1 MEPDEQAQSLA
12 VIDVESEAI
21 DNFAEPEE
29 LEETEQ
35 WYSALQIQGLLRLSK
50 AGLQQSISKL
60 QSIYGLDIQTL
71 RRGAARATQ
80 YSELALKACKL
91 LNAGKLSELR
101 KLVEAKPAAP
111 SPSQCGSLTI
121 SEYTPA
127 LDRRITQLSQN
138 AASTSASLNQSV
150 LQLLEQIATE
160 NQASQQRDSDLDN
173 AEINAAQNRGA
184 ARALAVFQAEQKAQN
199 EVLAQ
204 LRAMK
209 LGGGE

>member
-1 MEPDEQAQSLA
+1 MELEAQT
-12 VIDVESEAI
+12 VIDVEAQPI
-21 DNFAEPEE
+21 DSSFPESK
-29 LEETEQ
+29 EQ
-35 WYSALQIQGLLRLSK
+35 WYSAQQMMNLLRLSK
-50 AGLQQSISKL
+50 TDLQKSISKL
-60 QSIYGLDIQTL
+60 QSIYGLNLATL
-71 RRGAARATQ
+71 RRGAARATE
-80 YSELALKACKL
+80 YSQLALDATKL
-91 LNAGKLSELR
+91 LNAGKRGELR
-101 KLVEAKPAAP
+101 KLVEAAPAAP

>member
-1 MEPDEQAQSLA
+1 MEPESLA
-12 VIDVESEAI
+12 VIDVEVEPI
-21 DNFAEPEE
+21 DNPEPED
-29 LEETEQ
+29 EET
-35 WYSALQIQGLLRLSK
+35 WYSAVQIQGLLKLSK

-101 KLVEAKPAAP
+101 KLVEAKPATP

>member
-1 MEPDEQAQSLA
+1 MESENLA
-12 VIDVESEAI
+12 VIDVEAELSI
-21 DNFAEPEE
+21 DSEPEDA
-29 LEETEQ
+29 EE
-35 WYSALQIQGLLRLSK
+35 WYSAQQIQGLLRLSK

-60 QSIYGLDIQTL
+60 QSIYRLDIKTL

-101 KLVEAKPAAP
+101 KLVQTAP
-111 SPSQCGSLTI
+111 TATSPSQVSTLTI

-127 LDRRITQLSQN
+127 LDRRIAELNQN
-138 AASTSASLNQSV
+138 ATSTSASLNQNV
-150 LQLLEQIATE
+150 MQLLAQIATE
-160 NQASQQRDSDLDN
+160 NQAAGQRDADLDN

-184 ARALAVFQAEQKAQN
+184 ARALAVFQAEQKAQA

-209 LGGGE
+209 LGAES

>member
-1 MEPDEQAQSLA
+1 MELEAQT
-12 VIDVESEAI
+12 VIDVEAQPI
-21 DNFAEPEE
+21 DSSFPESN
-29 LEETEQ
+29 EQ
-35 WYSALQIQGLLRLSK
+35 WYSAQQMMNLLRLSK
-50 AGLQQSISKL
+50 TDLQKSISKL
-60 QSIYGLDIQTL
+60 QSIYGLNLATL
-71 RRGAARATQ
+71 RRGAARATE
-80 YSELALKACKL
+80 YSQLALDAAKL
-91 LNAGKLSELR
+91 LNAGKRGELR
-101 KLVEAKPAAP
+101 KLVEAAPTVSSPAQ
-111 SPSQCGSLTI
+111 SGSLTI

>member
-1 MEPDEQAQSLA
+1 MEPDDQAESLA
-12 VIDVESEAI
+12 IIDVEAEPFEPI
-21 DNFAEPEE
+21 DNFEPES
-29 LEETEQ
+29 TEK
-35 WYSALQIQGLLRLSK
+35 WYSAVQIQGLVRLSK

-60 QSIYGLDIQTL
+60 VSIYGLDIKTL

-101 KLVEAKPAAP
+101 KLVEATPAATSPAP
-111 SPSQCGSLTI
+111 SGALTI

-127 LDRRITQLSQN
+127 LDRRITQLGQN

-150 LQLLEQIATE
+150 MQLLQQIATE
-160 NQASQQRDSDLDN
+160 NQAAQQRDSDLDN

>member
-1 MEPDEQAQSLA
+1 MEPENLA
-12 VIDVESEAI
+12 VIDVESEPI
-21 DNFAEPEE
+21 DNFVEPEE

-60 QSIYGLDIQTL
+60 VSIYGLDIKTL

-80 YSELALKACKL
+80 YSETALKAIKL
-91 LNAGKLSELR
+91 LNSQKLSELR
-101 KLVEAKPAAP
+101 KLVEATPGAS
-111 SPSQCGSLTI
+111 SPSQGGTLTI

-127 LDRRITQLSQN
+127 LDRRIAELNQSATSN
-138 AASTSASLNQSV
+138 SASLNQNV
-150 LQLLEQIATE
+150 RQLLEQIATE
-160 NQASQQRDSDLDN
+160 NQAAQQRDADLDT

-209 LGGGE
+209 LGGAE